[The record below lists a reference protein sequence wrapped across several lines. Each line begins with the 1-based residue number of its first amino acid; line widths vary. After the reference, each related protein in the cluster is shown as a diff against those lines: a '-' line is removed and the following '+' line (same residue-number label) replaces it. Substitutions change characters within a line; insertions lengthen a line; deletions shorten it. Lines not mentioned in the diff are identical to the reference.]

1 MQYLNCVLKN
11 KFSPHQIGL
20 RNSRELSTLA
30 MTLDALLG
38 GNIGRAADIL
48 TQRFRALETAVAHGG
63 WSLATHMELVPSD
76 EISLTSPVEQEMLMK
91 REMLHHKLQE
101 ARRKASGRHAA

>member
-1 MQYLNCVLKN
+1 
-11 KFSPHQIGL
+11 
-20 RNSRELSTLA
+20 

-48 TQRFRALETAVAHGG
+48 TQRFRALEAAVAHGG

-91 REMLHHKLQE
+91 REREREMLHHKLQE
-101 ARRKASGRHAA
+101 ARRKAASRHVA